1 MRIIRGRWLS
11 EATAGDKPPALQNTN
26 EPCNNRTTPNVNTLG
41 KIRHSVYG
49 QPQNQRHIIDEE
61 KRSFSTT
68 TLRSNISHRAKRDI
82 SRIPKG
88 MPFSFCV
95 SKTFHSKAE
104 LSLPHTPQ
112 IRTIQSMKK
121 SDFRSFSTSILHS
134 QLSILNYRKAPL
146 FHQTPLIFPVFSK
159 TLQIILRKNHLDG

>member
-26 EPCNNRTTPNVNTLG
+26 GPCNNRTTPNVNTLG

-82 SRIPKG
+82 SRIPRG
-88 MPFSFCV
+88 MPFTFCV
-95 SKTFHSKAE
+95 SKIFH
-104 LSLPHTPQ
+104 
-112 IRTIQSMKK
+112 
-121 SDFRSFSTSILHS
+121 
-134 QLSILNYRKAPL
+134 RKAKLFKTFLPITFLPL
-146 FHQTPLIFPVFSK
+146 HAYALSANSSSVIASRRAGVMYGMRAS
-159 TLQIILRKNHLDG
+159 